1 MINTVYLLL
10 LLYVISLN
18 HQIIK
23 HRGKG
28 FAIDQ
33 KGLKQYEVAH
43 ELGISHITFC
53 IWLRY
58 ELPEDKKKRIMS
70 VIDSMK

>member
-1 MINTVYLLL
+1 MNNLEIR
-10 LLYVISLN
+10 
-18 HQIIK
+18 K
-23 HRGKG
+23 
-28 FAIDQ
+28 AIVQ